1 MSGLGVRAG
10 ESAITSHGVGGDPA
24 ESAGLAETAAFGD
37 MLQDRLNLLVRQAS
51 VEERR
56 PLAFGEAVFA
66 DPAAEDAF
74 GLVGPMTM
82 RHGEIS
88 SPPLAVLRAVV
99 IEATEAGKV
108 IRNEDLMKRSAA
120 EESDA

>member
-1 MSGLGVRAG
+1 
-10 ESAITSHGVGGDPA
+10 
-24 ESAGLAETAAFGD
+24 LAETAAFGD

-56 PLAFGEAVFA
+56 PLAFGAVGFA
-66 DPAAEDAF
+66 DPAGEDAF

-88 SPPLAVLRAVV
+88 SPSLALLRAVV
-99 IEATEAGKV
+99 IEATEAGKF
-108 IRNEDLMKRSAA
+108 IHNEDLMKRSAA
-120 EESDA
+120 EEPDA